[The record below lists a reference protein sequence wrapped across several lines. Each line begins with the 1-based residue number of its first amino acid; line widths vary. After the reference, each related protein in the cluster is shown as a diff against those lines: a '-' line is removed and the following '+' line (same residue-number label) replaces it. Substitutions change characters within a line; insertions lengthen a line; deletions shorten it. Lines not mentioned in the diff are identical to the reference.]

1 MFGIVPADA
10 RKSNSA
16 TSAVLVTNSVTSSK
30 ATSTVQNWAAPGY
43 TFNSV
48 VGYVPIDFLTAQVAP
63 PLFGYFNA
71 VPNQVNSSP
80 PSASDPQI
88 LLLPIGARISGIYL
102 TNNGVPITASAGGT
116 TVTITAIDLA
126 APATN
131 PQALIDTAPIA
142 DVNTFGGLGKGISS
156 SPLDIYTPITGG
168 GYMLAPTYAALL
180 TATYGLGFQISATNL
195 TAGSLGVVISYLLP
209 GNSFGTTNLL

>member
-43 TFNSV
+43 TFHSV

-80 PSASDPQI
+80 PSASDSQI

-131 PQALIDTAPIA
+131 PQALIAAAPIA

-156 SPLDIYTPITGG
+156 SPLDIYTPINGG
-168 GYMLAPTYAALL
+168 GYMMAPSYAALL

>member
-43 TFNSV
+43 TFHSV

-131 PQALIDTAPIA
+131 PQDLIAAAPIA

-156 SPLDIYTPITGG
+156 SPLDIYTPINGG
-168 GYMLAPTYAALL
+168 GYMMAPSYAALL

>member
-1 MFGIVPADA
+1 MFGIVSADS
-10 RKSNSA
+10 RKSNAA
-16 TSAVLVTNSVTSSK
+16 TSAVLVTGSITSSK
-30 ATSTVQNWAAPGY
+30 ATSTVQNWVAPGY

-80 PSASDPQI
+80 PSASDAQI
-88 LLLPIGARISGIYL
+88 LLLPIGAKISGIYL

-131 PQALIDTAPIA
+131 QQALIAAAPIA
-142 DVNTFGGLGKGISS
+142 DVNNFGGLGKGISG
-156 SPLDIYTPITGG
+156 SPLDINTPITGG

-180 TATYGLGFQISATNL
+180 TSTYGLGFQISATNL